1 MAKQTKKQTQAIE
14 KVEKINNAFE
24 KALTKETTKEEVQ
37 PVEEV
42 VEVNTIENNT
52 PEVEEKDNT
61 QEENTNSN
69 NTNKVERVLQRQPSH
84 YRLLM
89 EDGRQVVVHKS
100 LFDRKNMIIVS

>member
-1 MAKQTKKQTQAIE
+1 MAKQTKKQKEAIE

-24 KALTKETTKEEVQ
+24 KALTKETLKEEVQ

-42 VEVNTIENNT
+42 VEVNTIEDNT
-52 PEVEEKDNT
+52 PEIEEKDNT
-61 QEENTNSN
+61 QEENINSN
-69 NTNKVERVLQRQPSH
+69 KVKKVLQRQPSH
-84 YRLLM
+84 FRLLM